1 MHTLIRNSWKSPFTA
16 ATLIALVT
24 SACVDIEDLQNPPPP
39 PGDSSESGADP
50 SDTTPDT
57 TSDGESG
64 GDTTGDESGGDTT
77 SGESGDESGD
87 PPTVCGNAVLEP
99 AEQCDDGVNDG
110 SYGACNPDCSF
121 APYCGDGSLAEN
133 EGCDDGN
140 QIEDDGCTVKCTLAT
155 CGDGIVQEGEQCDG
169 LGPDAA
175 CPMPEF
181 DGGLLQCTA
190 ACTLDTSACVG
201 CGNGVLDG
209 TEICDG
215 ADVGGASCEGLGF
228 DGGQIACNTNCGGL
242 DIDDCGTCG
251 DGTLDPGEVCDLS
264 ATSAMSCTTFGFTGG
279 TMTCTMTCDGHD
291 LSGCYAC
298 GDGLLDPTEAC
309 DGELLGDASCESLG
323 YTGGTLGC
331 DKACGLSTELCHN
344 SACGDGTLQSGETCE
359 GALLSGETCTSLGFA
374 GGELA
379 CATNCLDFDTSPC
392 TAATECGNGLLE
404 AGEVCDAGELDGAS
418 CASLGFEWGA
428 LSCQADCQGFELAG
442 CMVF

>member
-24 SACVDIEDLQNPPPP
+24 SACVDIEDLTNPPPP

-50 SDTTPDT
+50 SDATPDT
-57 TSDGESG
+57 TSD
-64 GDTTGDESGGDTT
+64 DESGGDTT
-77 SGESGDESGD
+77 SGESGGDTTSGESGD
-87 PPTVCGNAVLEP
+87 PPTLCGNAVLEP
-99 AEQCDDGVNDG
+99 VEQCDDGVNDG
-110 SYGACNPDCSF
+110 SYGACNRDCSF

-215 ADVGGASCEGLGF
+215 ADVGDASCEGLGF
-228 DGGQIACNTNCGGL
+228 D
-242 DIDDCGTCG
+242 D
-251 DGTLDPGEVCDLS
+251 
-264 ATSAMSCTTFGFTGG
+264 
-279 TMTCTMTCDGHD
+279 
-291 LSGCYAC
+291 
-298 GDGLLDPTEAC
+298 
-309 DGELLGDASCESLG
+309 
-323 YTGGTLGC
+323 
-331 DKACGLSTELCHN
+331 
-344 SACGDGTLQSGETCE
+344 
-359 GALLSGETCTSLGFA
+359 TSLGFA